1 MTTSAQEHEHNVP
14 SARGHMRGES
24 LKFTAANK
32 VPGGAYGLAKISELK
47 TRERE
52 L

>member
-14 SARGHMRGES
+14 STRGHRRGDS
-24 LKFTAANK
+24 LKFKAANK
-32 VPGGAYGLAKISELK
+32 VPGDVYGLANISELK
-47 TRERE
+47 TRERV